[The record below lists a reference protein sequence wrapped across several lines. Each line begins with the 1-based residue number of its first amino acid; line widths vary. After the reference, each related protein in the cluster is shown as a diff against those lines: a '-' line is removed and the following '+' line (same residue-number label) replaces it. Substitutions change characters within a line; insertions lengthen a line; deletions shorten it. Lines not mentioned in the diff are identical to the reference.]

1 MSLCFVECFL
11 LAHSG
16 RLISVKCQF
25 RAEFDGP
32 SRMEANHKNCLQN
45 AFENR
50 NLMSNCQALKN
61 FKVSKYLLNSFPH
74 LF

>member
-1 MSLCFVECFL
+1 MPLCFVECFL

-16 RLISVKCQF
+16 RLIRAKCQF
-25 RAEFDGP
+25 RAGFAGP
-32 SRMEANHKNCLQN
+32 SRMGANHGNCLQN

-50 NLMSNCQALKN
+50 NLMSNCQALKF

-74 LF
+74 VF